1 LRWLD
6 PGDSLMALAWRGAL
20 VGAVALVML
29 IIAAKVALP
38 QPDYANDDK
47 ALPSVEAMRK
57 H

>member
-1 LRWLD
+1 
-6 PGDSLMALAWRGAL
+6 MALAWRGAL

-47 ALPSVEAMRK
+47 VLPSVEAMRK